1 MKIIQIHNEYKYYG
15 GEDFVLDKE
24 KKLLVENGHEVIQL
38 IRKNNDEIK
47 HIWDHLIV
55 AKNLIHSKK
64 SEKIINEK
72 INSFKP
78 NIVHIHNFF
87 PLWTTSV
94 LDACLKNKVPVVMTL
109 HNYRLFCAKASLYRN
124 GKICELCPQKG
135 FHHALY
141 YGCYQN
147 SFIKTLPV
155 TNLLFNFKKKKLW
168 SKIDK
173 LIALTK
179 FGKKKYIEFG
189 IPENKLT
196 VKPNF
201 IDESKKV
208 ENSNP
213 AKEEFILYI
222 GRLNREKGIET
233 LIKAWEKIDFKLKIF
248 GDGSLKE
255 KIEKIVSN
263 NKKIELNGFIPNT
276 EISEK
281 MSQAKFLIF
290 PSEWYEGFSIT
301 LLEAFANKLPV
312 LSSNIG
318 PMKEI
323 ITDKE
328 NGILFKA
335 SNVEDLIEKI
345 NLMINNPDLLN
356 IIKEKA
362 YDKYLDLYTPQ
373 KNYQMLIKIY
383 KETIENYNLK

>member
-1 MKIIQIHNEYKYYG
+1 MKIIQIHNAYKYFG
-15 GEDFVLDKE
+15 GEDSIVDRE
-24 KKLLVENGHEVIQL
+24 KKLLVKNGHEVSQL
-38 IRKNNDEIK
+38 IRKNNDEINN
-47 HIWDHLIV
+47 IWDQLIV
-55 AKNLIHSKK
+55 SKNLIHSKK
-64 SEKIINEK
+64 SEEIVNAK
-72 INSFKP
+72 INSVKP
-78 NIVHIHNFF
+78 DIVHIHNFF
-87 PLWTTSV
+87 PLWTPSI
-94 LDACLKNKVPVVMTL
+94 LDACIKNKMPVVMTL
-109 HNYRLFCAKASLYRN
+109 HNYRLVCASANLYRN
-124 GKICELCPQKG
+124 GRICELCPQKG
-135 FHHALY
+135 LRHALY
-141 YGCYQN
+141 YGCYQD

-173 LIALTK
+173 LIALTE
-179 FGKKKYIEFG
+179 FAKKKFIEFG

-208 ENSNP
+208 ENFNP

-248 GDGSLKE
+248 GDGPLKE

-312 LSSNIG
+312 LSSDIG
-318 PMKEI
+318 SMKEI
-323 ITDKE
+323 INDNI
-328 NGILFKA
+328 NGVLFK
-335 SNVEDLIEKI
+335 SGDTQDLVNKI
-345 NLMINNPDLLN
+345 NKMIMNPELLDTL
-356 IIKEKA
+356 KEKA
-362 YDKYLDLYTPQ
+362 YENYLNLYNKKKNHEILINIYKDTI
-373 KNYQMLIKIY
+373 KNY
-383 KETIENYNLK
+383 LK

>member
-1 MKIIQIHNEYKYYG
+1 MKIIQIHNQYNHYG
-15 GEDFVLDKE
+15 GEDSVLDKE

-64 SEKIINEK
+64 SEKIVNEK
-72 INSFKP
+72 INSVKP
-78 NIVHIHNFF
+78 DIVHIHNFF

-135 FHHALY
+135 LHHALY
-141 YGCYQN
+141 YGCYQD

-155 TNLLFNFKKKKLW
+155 TNLLFNLKKKKKGL
-168 SKIDK
+168 KIDK

-179 FGKKKYIEFG
+179 FGKKKFIEFG

-201 IDESKKV
+201 INESKQVK
-208 ENSNP
+208 NSNP
-213 AKEEFILYI
+213 VKEEFILYV
-222 GRLNREKGIET
+222 GRLTKEKGIET

-248 GDGSLKE
+248 GDGPLKE
-255 KIEKIVSN
+255 KIKKII
-263 NKKIELNGFIPNT
+263 NKRIELNEFVPNI
-276 EISEK
+276 EISKK

-290 PSEWYEGFSIT
+290 PSEWYEPFGIT
-301 LLEAFANKLPV
+301 LLEAFANKLPI

-318 PMKEI
+318 SMKEI

-383 KETIENYNLK
+383 KEAIENYNLK